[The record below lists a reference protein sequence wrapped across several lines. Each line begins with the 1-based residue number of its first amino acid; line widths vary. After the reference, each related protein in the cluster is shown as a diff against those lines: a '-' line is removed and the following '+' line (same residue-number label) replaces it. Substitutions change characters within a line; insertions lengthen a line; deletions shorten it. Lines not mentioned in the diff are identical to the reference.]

1 MLFRKKLPV
10 LLMALILSAVM
21 IFTQTGF
28 HSYASSVESSSDPA
42 TPSGGDS
49 PEPSGGGGDS
59 GSPSGDT
66 PSGGAPSGDV
76 PSGDTPSGGGSSEG
90 SSSEDSGSSG
100 ADSSSD
106 TSGNSES
113 VPDQGTKDE
122 QEESSQGTGSGDSG
136 KPGKG
141 DASSRET
148 SSEDFREE
156 AEIFRILTDEKNK
169 KKKKVEKDDSRGRDY
184 SDLEIVS
191 SGNTSFTIV
200 SVSRNEEEVNKKLK
214 KLKKR
219 RKKLKKKKSR
229 LNEQLARD
237 KAQAKEI
244 KAIYAMLDETVPEKD
259 SGEILLTGCV
269 REGAYLPNPDRVDGL
284 DERLS
289 LLAET
294 YDIVSLSE
302 WTDRYTTE
310 YLPQSV
316 KISEME
322 HEEPVPEGH
331 DIRYED
337 TGLYSS
343 ADPILK
349 NRAKY
354 CEISIA
360 ADRSLLKEVKK
371 KLKDVK
377 EHIRNL
383 EEIKEANTIYLD
395 SRLVE
400 YKDVIPD
407 ETVEFLNAVVA
418 KEGAPYVWGASGPN
432 SFDCSGLVSYGLREC
447 KAAGAGFR
455 WTSYDFVTQLK
466 EIPFE
471 EAKPGDLVW
480 KHGHIAIY
488 IDEGTVFEAPYTGAR
503 IRFTACNVSSRFSRA
518 LRWWSKEE

>member
-10 LLMALILSAVM
+10 LLMTLILSVVM
-21 IFTQTGF
+21 AFTPTGYYS
-28 HSYASSVESSSDPA
+28 HASSVESSSDPA
-42 TPSGGDS
+42 PPSGGES
-49 PEPSGGGGDS
+49 SEPSGGGDS

-66 PSGGAPSGDV
+66 SPGDTPSGDT
-76 PSGDTPSGGGSSEG
+76 PSGDTPSGGGSSDD
-90 SSSEDSGSSG
+90 SSSQGSGSS
-100 ADSSSD
+100 DNESSSD
-106 TSGNSES
+106 SSGSGEPSPEKEKEDKQN
-113 VPDQGTKDE
+113 
-122 QEESSQGTGSGDSG
+122 ESSRETGSGDSARSER
-136 KPGKG
+136 G
-141 DASSRET
+141 DGSSRET
-148 SSEDFREE
+148 SAEDFREE
-156 AEIFRILTDEKNK
+156 AEIFRILVEEKNRK
-169 KKKKVEKDDSRGRDY
+169 KEVVKDDSKGRDY

-219 RKKLKKKKSR
+219 RKKLRAKKSR
-229 LNEQLARD
+229 INERLARD

-244 KAIYAMLDETVPEKD
+244 KAIYGMLDQVVPDKA
-259 SGEILLTGCV
+259 SGEILLTGCI
-269 REGAYLPNPDRVDGL
+269 REGAYLPNPDCLGGL

-289 LLAET
+289 DLAET
-294 YDIVSLSE
+294 YDIVSLTE

-322 HEEPVPEGH
+322 NDEQVSEVH
-331 DIRYED
+331 DSLYED
-337 TGLYSS
+337 KGFYSS

-349 NRAKY
+349 SRAKY
-354 CEISIA
+354 CEVSIA
-360 ADRSLLKEVKK
+360 ADRSLLKDVKK

-383 EEIKEANTIYLD
+383 EELKEANTIYLD

-418 KEGAPYVWGASGPN
+418 KEGTPYVWGASGPG

-455 WTSYDFVTQLK
+455 WTSYDFVTQLR

-471 EAKPGDLVW
+471 EARPGDLVW

-503 IRFTACNVSSRFSRA
+503 VRFTACDVSSRFSRA
-518 LRWWSKEE
+518 LRWWSKED